1 MFIVTKQNITLSID
15 QALLTKLRVIAAQRS
30 TSVSRMFAD
39 ELSTIV
45 EQAEHYEQAKRA
57 ALDALE
63 TGFHPGG
70 KPVARDELHER

>member
-1 MFIVTKQNITLSID
+1 M
-15 QALLTKLRVIAAQRS
+15 TKLRVIAAQRS
-30 TSVSRMFAD
+30 TSVSRMLAD